1 MEINEEVDTK
11 NITDADVYYVY
22 KELRKQRLV
31 WTDPKKENLGRLI
44 KDNKIYF
51 DGIDKVDK
59 NSTGFLT
66 DSDYSLKAGDLVII
80 DTDFIY
86 DEDDLDYLNHVTL
99 LWPRFEQRYQDE
111 LFMNDIKRGNYYG

>member
-51 DGIDKVDK
+51 DGVDKVDK

-86 DEDDLDYLNHVTL
+86 DEDDLDYLNHVTF